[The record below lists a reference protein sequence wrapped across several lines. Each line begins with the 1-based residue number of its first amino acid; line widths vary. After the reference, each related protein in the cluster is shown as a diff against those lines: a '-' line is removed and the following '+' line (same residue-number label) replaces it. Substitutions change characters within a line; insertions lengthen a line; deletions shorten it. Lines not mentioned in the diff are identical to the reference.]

1 MFVVKIGLVRVTDW
15 INLSCQLIGLCHL
28 EKDLIL
34 LEFFLTGGE
43 NLGYGS
49 VLHSVDFA
57 AGSELIQITS
67 DRFKELIATYSLFSY
82 SKTI

>member
-1 MFVVKIGLVRVTDW
+1 MFAVKIGLVQVTEW
-15 INLSCQLIGLCHL
+15 ICLICPLIGLCQL

-34 LEFFLTGGE
+34 LEFLLTGGE
-43 NLGYGS
+43 NLGSGL

-67 DRFKELIATYSLFSY
+67 DRFKELIATYSLSRY
-82 SKTI
+82 SEVC